1 MPDASRPDDFA
12 LEAVRQLDALDN
24 RAPTLSEADHL
35 LRASVYQFNRDFA
48 GARVHYQAVIDRF
61 SQSTTVPNA
70 MFQIARGLYNEAK
83 YDDAVKLFQKV
94 FDSYP
99 TSTSSRDA
107 VGFLGSSYVRMKR
120 TDDAVAAYKLLI
132 DRFPDNPN
140 PERAYL
146 NIIDALHE
154 AGRYPEALN
163 WVQQT
168 RACFKTE
175 LGGALALFAQQR
187 IHLAQ
192 NAWTEV
198 IRDADELGKFSD
210 LGGTRVPGGTTLT
223 EVSFLKAFALEQL
236 GRTDA
241 AIKRYLAIRDGQ
253 NEYSG
258 NRATQ
263 RLPSMAANEKARAAV
278 L

>member
-1 MPDASRPDDFA
+1 MQMPDASRPDDFA

-24 RAPTLSEADHL
+24 NSPVLFSEADHL

-48 GARVHYQAVIDRF
+48 GARFTTRRSSIVSTKHDR
-61 SQSTTVPNA
+61 SERDVSDR
-70 MFQIARGLYNEAK
+70 ARALQRSK

-99 TSTSSRDA
+99 QSTSARDA

-168 RACFKTE
+168 RARSK
-175 LGGALALFAQQR
+175 LMSAARSRLFAQLR

-192 NAWTEV
+192 GSWATV
-198 IRDADELGKFSD
+198 VRDADELSKFSD
-210 LGGTRVPGGTTLT
+210 LGRHACSRRHQCRG
-223 EVSFLKAFALEQL
+223 S
-236 GRTDA
+236 
-241 AIKRYLAIRDGQ
+241 
-253 NEYSG
+253 
-258 NRATQ
+258 
-263 RLPSMAANEKARAAV
+263 
-278 L
+278 